1 MTPVAF
7 EPLRVACIG
16 MGWWSDVLGDAMQ
29 RSKKLKI
36 VACYTRSEEKRR
48 AFAAKYAC
56 TAAPSYE
63 AILQDRA
70 IEAVI
75 NTTPNDAHLE
85 TTRAAAAAGKHVFLD
100 KPIANSVSEGRA
112 ITEACR
118 KAGIV
123 LALGYQ
129 RRRESQFRWI
139 RRQIDEGAF
148 GKLVNAEANI
158 SRDRLGKIDLN
169 SWRYTAA
176 GMPGG
181 VMLQIGIHY
190 SDVLEYLL
198 GPIKAV
204 NGRFAQLVLPGDNPD
219 VASLVLEHESGALST
234 LNASYASASEY
245 YLMNIYGKDASAYYD
260 MHQGLRILRRGSDSS
275 SPVPFEKNDT
285 FVEELEEFAKAVR
298 GEGRPEVDGE
308 RATASLAVIRAG
320 IVSAREGR
328 RVEVA
333 EILAND

>member
-1 MTPVAF
+1 MAH
-7 EPLRVACIG
+7 EPLRVACVG
-16 MGWWSDVLGDAMQ
+16 MGWWSDVLADAIQ
-29 RSKKLKI
+29 RSGKLKI
-36 VACYTRSEEKRR
+36 VACYTRSEDKRR
-48 AFAAKYAC
+48 AFAAKYGCA
-56 TAAPSYE
+56 AAPSYE
-63 AILQDRA
+63 AILEDRT

-100 KPIANSVSEGRA
+100 KPIANTVSEGRA
-112 ITEACR
+112 VSEACR
-118 KAGIV
+118 KAGVV

-129 RRRESQFRWI
+129 RRRESQFRWV
-139 RRQIDEGAF
+139 RRQIDAGAF
-148 GKLVNAEANI
+148 GRLVNAEANI

-190 SDVLEYLL
+190 ADVLEYFL
-198 GPIKAV
+198 GPVKAV
-204 NGRFAQLVLPGDNPD
+204 NGRFARLVLPGDNPD
-219 VASLVLEHESGALST
+219 VASMILEHENGALST

-245 YLMNIYGKDASAYYD
+245 YMMNVYGKEASAYYD
-260 MHQGLRILRRGSDSS
+260 MHQGLRLLKRGSVGSQA
-275 SPVPFEKNDT
+275 VPCAKNDT
-285 FVEELEEFAKAVR
+285 FVEELEEFASAVR
-298 GEGRPEVDGE
+298 GAGKPEMGGE
-308 RATASLAVIRAG
+308 AATASLAVIRAG

-333 EILAND
+333 EMLSKD